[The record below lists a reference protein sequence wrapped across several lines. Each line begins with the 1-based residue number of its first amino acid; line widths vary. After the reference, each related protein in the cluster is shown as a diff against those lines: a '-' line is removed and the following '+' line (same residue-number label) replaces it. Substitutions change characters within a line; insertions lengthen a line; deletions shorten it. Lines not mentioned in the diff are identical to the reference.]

1 MSEKNGTG
9 SKEKIGLESKLNE
22 ITSLEEQLIG
32 LKQKYVKS
40 VALASEDSV
49 RSDEATFLLLVN
61 LDTLYALPITF
72 VEEVIQMAA
81 IRQLPEEVWGV
92 VGILDYHREMMA
104 VVDFAEL
111 LGGKKSDI
119 GVDKALIIC
128 SVGSLRFAMMVD
140 EATDVITVSQ
150 DEIQVSE
157 ELLPGVLNALGM
169 IRAEEQPAIIVDAL
183 SIALSVQ
190 LDAIDREAIKDR
202 QDDSVKSGEE
212 A

>member
-1 MSEKNGTG
+1 LSEENGTE
-9 SKEKIGLESKLNE
+9 SKEENGLERKLDE

-32 LKQKYVKS
+32 LKQKYVES

-49 RSDEATFLLLVN
+49 RSDEATFLLLMN
-61 LDTLYALPITF
+61 RNTLYALPISF
-72 VEEVIQMAA
+72 VVEVIQMAA

-92 VGILDYHREMMA
+92 AGILDYHREMMA

-111 LGGKKSDI
+111 LGGQKSSI
-119 GVDKALIIC
+119 GADKALIIC

-140 EATDVITVSQ
+140 EATDVVTVAK

-169 IRAEEQPAIIVDAL
+169 LRAGEQPAIIVDAL
-183 SIALSVQ
+183 SVALSIQ
-190 LDAIDREAIKDR
+190 LDAIDR
-202 QDDSVKSGEE
+202 DSIGNSQEDSREPGEG

>member
-1 MSEKNGTG
+1 MSENNGTE
-9 SKEKIGLESKLNE
+9 SKEEGGLKTKLNE

-32 LKQKYVKS
+32 LKQKYVES
-40 VALASEDSV
+40 VALASVDAV
-49 RSDEATFLLLVN
+49 RSDEATFLLLMN
-61 LDTLYALPITF
+61 SDTLYALPITF

-92 VGILDYHREMMA
+92 AGILDYHHEMMA

-111 LGGKKSDI
+111 LGGQKNNVSA
-119 GVDKALIIC
+119 DKALIVC
-128 SVGSLRFAMMVD
+128 SVGLLRFAMMVD
-140 EATDVITVSQ
+140 EATDVITVAK
-150 DEIQVSE
+150 DEVQVSE

-183 SIALSVQ
+183 TIALSVQ
-190 LDAIDREAIKDR
+190 LDAIDRETMGDT
-202 QDDSVKSGEE
+202 QDESDNSGEK

>member
-1 MSEKNGTG
+1 MSENNERE
-9 SKEKIGLESKLNE
+9 SKKKKGLERKLDE
-22 ITSLEEQLIG
+22 IASLEEQLIG
-32 LKQKYVKS
+32 LKQKYVES

-49 RSDEATFLLLVN
+49 RSDEATFLLLMN

-72 VEEVIQMAA
+72 VVEVIQMAA
-81 IRQLPEEVWGV
+81 VRQLPEAVWGV
-92 VGILDYHREMMA
+92 AGILDYHREMMA

-111 LGGKKSDI
+111 LGGQKSRI
-119 GVDKALIIC
+119 GAEKALIIC

-140 EATDVITVSQ
+140 EATDVVTVPN

-169 IRAEEQPAIIVDAL
+169 FRAGEQPAIIVDAL
-183 SIALSVQ
+183 SVALSVQ
-190 LDAIDREAIKDR
+190 LDAIDRQTIGDFKEGSR
-202 QDDSVKSGEE
+202 EPGEE

>member
-1 MSEKNGTG
+1 
-9 SKEKIGLESKLNE
+9 
-22 ITSLEEQLIG
+22 
-32 LKQKYVKS
+32 
-40 VALASEDSV
+40 
-49 RSDEATFLLLVN
+49 
-61 LDTLYALPITF
+61 
-72 VEEVIQMAA
+72 
-81 IRQLPEEVWGV
+81 
-92 VGILDYHREMMA
+92 MMA

-157 ELLPGVLNALGM
+157 ELLPGALNALGM